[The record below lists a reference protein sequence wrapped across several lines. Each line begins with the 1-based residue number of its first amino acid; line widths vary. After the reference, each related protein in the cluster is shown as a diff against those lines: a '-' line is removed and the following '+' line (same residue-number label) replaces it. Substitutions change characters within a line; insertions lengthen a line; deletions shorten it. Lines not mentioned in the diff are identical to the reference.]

1 MRIVVQRV
9 LQARVLVGCD
19 VVGEIERG
27 LLLLVGVAPTDAAL
41 DLGVAARKVLDLRI
55 FEDGD
60 GKMNRSA
67 RETGAA
73 ILAVSQFTLFADTR
87 RGRRPCFAEA
97 ARPDVA
103 EPLFEAYVA
112 ALRAEG
118 ANVAT
123 GRFGAHMRVE
133 SVNDGPVTLILEL
146 AGTRSDE

>member
-9 LQARVLVGCD
+9 LQARVLVGRD
-19 VVGEIERG
+19 VVGEIGRG
-27 LLLLVGVAPTDAAL
+27 LLLLVGVAPSDVAL
-41 DLGVAARKVLDLRI
+41 DLTVAARKVLDLRI

-73 ILAVSQFTLFADTR
+73 VLAVSQFTLFADTR

-97 ARPDVA
+97 AKPDVA

-146 AGTRSDE
+146 AGAPSDE